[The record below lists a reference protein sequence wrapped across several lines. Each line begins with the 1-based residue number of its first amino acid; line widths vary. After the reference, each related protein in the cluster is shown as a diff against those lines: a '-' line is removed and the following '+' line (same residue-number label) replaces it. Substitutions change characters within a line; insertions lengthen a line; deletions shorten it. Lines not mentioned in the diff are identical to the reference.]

1 MYKSWTNQNV
11 DLSTLTEKLA
21 NFLENEEF
29 DITVYKEEKGYSI
42 TANNSPK
49 YQIEGYITIQVNGEP
64 NNFSI
69 RMEGSSEG
77 ASSLRLPPLL
87 MTMFGGGY
95 FLLKK
100 LKSNEK
106 YIEFTRN
113 FWQNVNKILLQ
124 LKNVGEEGDAKPSNR
139 G

>member
-1 MYKSWTNQNV
+1 MHKSWTNQNV
-11 DLSTLTEKLA
+11 ELSTLTEKLA

-29 DITVYKEEKGYSI
+29 DITVYKEEKGYLI

-49 YQIEGYITIQVNGEP
+49 HQIEGDITIQIHGEP

-69 RMEGSSEG
+69 EMEGSREG
-77 ASSLRLPPLL
+77 TSGFRLPPLL

-100 LKSNEK
+100 LKSDEK

-113 FWQNVNKILLQ
+113 FWQNVNKIVLQ
-124 LKNVGEEGDAKPSNR
+124 IRNVGGEGDAEPSNR